1 MNQKLAND
9 SASASTK
16 RSTKTQRSSSG
27 HGSLGRDGSVEGNRR
42 AATIL
47 EVLGGLR
54 TPSEAAEVLKISVTH
69 YYLLERKALRGL
81 VAACE
86 PQPKGPR
93 VPTAEQ
99 QVARLQRELAQCQRE
114 CMRQAALVRAT
125 QRAVGLPAAT
135 CAKAKSAAQKT
146 KAGVGA
152 KPRRRKPT
160 VRALRAVDVLRK
172 NSSGVNSPDEVER
185 LSTEEGDDQL
195 SRRTNEERSHG
206 TEG

>member
-1 MNQKLAND
+1 
-9 SASASTK
+9 
-16 RSTKTQRSSSG
+16 
-27 HGSLGRDGSVEGNRR
+27 VEGNRR
-42 AATIL
+42 AAAIL

-54 TPSEAAEVLKISVTH
+54 TPSEAAEVLKISLTH
-69 YYLLERKALRGL
+69 YYVLERKALRGL

-86 PQPKGPR
+86 SQPKGPR

-99 QVARLQRELAQCQRE
+99 QVATLKRQLAQCQRE

-135 CAKAKSAAQKT
+135 CAKAKRTAQKT
-146 KAGVGA
+146 KAGAGT
-152 KPRRRKPT
+152 KRPRRKPT

-172 NSSGVNSPDEVER
+172 NSSGVNSPDAVEPS
-185 LSTEEGDDQL
+185 STEEGNDHL
-195 SRRTNEERSHG
+195 SRRTNEEGCHG

>member
-16 RSTKTQRSSSG
+16 RSTKRPHSASG
-27 HGSLGRDGSVEGNRR
+27 YASLGREGNVEGHRR
-42 AATIL
+42 AAAIL

-54 TPSEAAEVLKISVTH
+54 TPSEAAEMLKISATH
-69 YYLLERKALRGL
+69 YYVLERKALRGL

-86 PQPKGPR
+86 PQLKGPR

-99 QVARLQRELAQCQRE
+99 QVARLQRELAQCRRE
-114 CMRQAALVRAT
+114 CLRQAALVRAT
-125 QRAVGLPAAT
+125 QRAVGLPAAA
-135 CAKAKSAAQKT
+135 CAKAKSSAQKT
-146 KAGVGA
+146 KAGVDT
-152 KPRRRKPT
+152 KRHRRKPT

-172 NSSGVNSPDEVER
+172 NSSGVNSPDEIER
-185 LSTEEGDDQL
+185 LSTEEGDDHL
-195 SRRTNEERSHG
+195 SGRTSEERCHG